1 MKLVRTK
8 LPKFLAFWGSPF
20 RLELTKRVY
29 EAVDVHSDVRI
40 GETSIYYPEKEREVI
55 KSIISDIKRSIKN
68 K

>member
-20 RLELTKRVY
+20 RLELTKRVF
-29 EAVDVHSDVRI
+29 EAVDSHSDVRI
-40 GETSIYYPEKEREVI
+40 GETSIYYPEKEKEVI
-55 KSIISDIKRSIKN
+55 KAIISDIKQRVK

>member
-1 MKLVRTK
+1 MKLIRTK

-20 RLELTKRVY
+20 RLELTKRVF
-29 EAVDVHSDVRI
+29 EAIDINSDVRI

-55 KSIISDIKRSIKN
+55 KYIINDIKRSVK